1 MKSIAGKEKKLTGP
15 VSLPQKK
22 KTLKQINIGWKQKGT
37 EKI

>member
-1 MKSIAGKEKKLTGP
+1 MKSIAGKEK
-15 VSLPQKK
+15 KK

>member
-1 MKSIAGKEKKLTGP
+1 MKSIAGKKKKLTGP
-15 VSLPQKK
+15 VSLPQK